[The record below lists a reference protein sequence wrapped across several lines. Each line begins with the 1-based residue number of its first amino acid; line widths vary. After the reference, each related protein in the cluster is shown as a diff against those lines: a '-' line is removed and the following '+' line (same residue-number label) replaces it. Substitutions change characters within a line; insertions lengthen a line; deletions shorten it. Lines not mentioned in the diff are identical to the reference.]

1 MLVCFCMFVHVCVT
15 VCVCVECVQNLYGF
29 FKCFAHAILYQDDKA
44 MLELHVHMYM
54 YWFVY

>member
-29 FKCFAHAILYQDDKA
+29 FKCFAHAILYQADKA
-44 MLELHVHMYM
+44 MLLESNSFPDL
-54 YWFVY
+54 